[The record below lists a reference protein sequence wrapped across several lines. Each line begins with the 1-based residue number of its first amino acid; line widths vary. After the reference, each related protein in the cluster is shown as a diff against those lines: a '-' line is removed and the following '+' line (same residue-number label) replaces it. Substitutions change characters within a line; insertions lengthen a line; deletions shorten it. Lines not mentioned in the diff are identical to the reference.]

1 MSETGSESEITDD
14 YAVYEPDW
22 DDGEEF
28 PPEIDE
34 GQNLNLIEHLGTEN
48 MRPRLWRF
56 QPGQQLSYHYHEEQ
70 EELFYVVEGTLGFLV
85 GPPDDVEEIEVPE
98 GAFFRPGTT
107 TPRQLFNDSD
117 EEVIC
122 LIVGAPN
129 VFEGKLWSDY
139 TEDDRPALD
148 DGEFLGLD
156 EVL

>member
-1 MSETGSESEITDD
+1 MSETGITTD
-14 YAVYEPDW
+14 YEVYEPDW

-34 GQNLNLIEHLGTEN
+34 GVNLNLIDHLNTQE

-56 QPGQQLSYHYHEEQ
+56 QPGQQLSYHYHEQQ
-70 EELFYVVEGTLGFLV
+70 EELFYVVEGTLHFLV
-85 GPPDDVEEIEVPE
+85 GAPDDKEEVEVPA
-98 GAFFRPGTT
+98 GSFFKPGTQ
-107 TPRQLFNDSD
+107 TPRQLFNPTD
-117 EEVIC
+117 EEAIS

-129 VFEGKLWSDY
+129 EFEGQLWSDY
-139 TEDDRPALD
+139 TGDDRPAE